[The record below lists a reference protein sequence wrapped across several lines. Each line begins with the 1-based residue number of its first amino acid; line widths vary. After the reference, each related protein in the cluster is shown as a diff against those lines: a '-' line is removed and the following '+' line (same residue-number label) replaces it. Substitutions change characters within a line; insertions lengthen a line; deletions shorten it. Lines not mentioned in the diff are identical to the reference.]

1 MTGKGLDL
9 ELRDVPIGAVAEM
22 LSAPRCH
29 ALQLFG
35 SGDSQALNPVSVLA
49 LLDRCDLLILRG
61 FNFTASSFDGLGSSL
76 FGDLFRHHSH
86 ARRRV
91 QGSSSTDLLPADGS
105 HRLPHIERAYAPGI
119 PDLVAFYCQRPASEG
134 GHTTFQHGSEIFRR
148 LPEPARQFFSAAK
161 LRWTLRIRRGVWH
174 RALGVRSKDAVEAEY
189 ARRICHYVRRDLG
202 ERVEYSFQ
210 GMELWVEFITP
221 AVRPHLATGAPMFM
235 NGSLAFLQD
244 VHAGKE
250 REGMLTLERGE
261 PIPTA
266 WLETALEAA
275 ESCTLPVRLQQG
287 DVAIANNHAVLHGRT
302 RFCDHGRRLLVQFG
316 MRRQPT

>member
-1 MTGKGLDL
+1 M
-9 ELRDVPIGAVAEM
+9 ELREAPLGAVAEL
-22 LSAPRCH
+22 LSAPHSH
-29 ALQLFG
+29 ALQLVG
-35 SGDSQALNPVSVLA
+35 SGDSQALDPSSVLA
-49 LLDRCDLLILRG
+49 VLDRCDLLILRG
-61 FNFTASSFDGLGSSL
+61 FNFTARSFDGLGSSL
-76 FGDLFRHHSH
+76 FSDAFRHHSH
-86 ARRRV
+86 ARRRL

-105 HRLPHIERAYAPGI
+105 HRLPHVERGYAPGI
-119 PDLVAFYCQRPASEG
+119 PDLVAFYCERPASEG
-134 GHTTFQHGSEIFRR
+134 GHTTFQHGNEIFRR

-174 RALGVRSKDAVEAEY
+174 RALGVRSKDAVEADY

-202 ERVEYSFQ
+202 ERVRYSFQ

-221 AVRPHLATGAPMFM
+221 AVRPHPATGSPMFI

-250 REGMLTLERGE
+250 RAGMLTLEGGE
-261 PIPTA
+261 PIPMD

-275 ESCTLPVRLQQG
+275 ESCTLPVTLQKG

-302 RFCDHGRRLLVQFG
+302 RFSDPGRRLLVQFG
-316 MRRQPT
+316 MRKQPK